1 MESLGVNILNSEEF
15 CSDLIALFFNHIWEC
30 DDCYSMILGALVAF
44 FVVIG
49 LIYALISIVVGFF
62 EKLFSKIFDRFRY
75 KKLYDDLS
83 FKHGELL
90 GEIDELSQDLWSLEA
105 QNESLMSQWHE
116 LNLKYD
122 ELQKEYYH
130 TCN

>member
-30 DDCYSMILGALVAF
+30 DDCYSMTLCALVAF

-49 LIYALISIVVGFF
+49 LIYALIVIVVGLF

-75 KKLYDDLS
+75 KKLYDDLITS
-83 FKHGELL
+83 HGDLQE
-90 GEIDELSQDLWSLEA
+90 EYDELSHFFD
-105 QNESLMSQWHE
+105 
-116 LNLKYD
+116 NLAYEHTVLLD
-122 ELQKEYYH
+122 EFYELQKEYYH

>member
-30 DDCYSMILGALVAF
+30 DDCYSMTLGALALF

-49 LIYALISIVVGFF
+49 LIYALIQIVVGFF
-62 EKLFSKIFDRFRY
+62 DKLFSKIFDRFRY
-75 KKLYDDLS
+75 KKLYDDLIT
-83 FKHGELL
+83 KHGDLKEDHDLLLNKFNELAYEHTVL
-90 GEIDELSQDLWSLEA
+90 LDQ
-105 QNESLMSQWHE
+105 H
-116 LNLKYD
+116 K